1 MNTLYRTTM
10 RLSFLLWIAGS
21 ISLAS
26 QTLTTLHSFSGSDG
40 SAPYASLLQASDGN
54 FYGTT
59 SAGGANRSGTIFKL
73 TPSGTLTT
81 IHPCNQVML
90 SDCNQP
96 YGWLIQARDGNLY
109 GTTAHGGVGR
119 QGTIYRLTLDG
130 NFHIIDSF
138 IYQLDGSN
146 TQAGLFQA
154 SNGNMYSAAPNGGN
168 NGSGTV
174 YEVTPFGQLSGIY
187 YFGTEGSSP
196 VGGLVQAGNGNLY
209 GTTGF
214 GGQYA
219 CGTVFEVTPGGSFTS
234 LVAFGNRQTEGCF
247 PYSGLTLGSDGNL
260 YGATSQGGAPDG
272 FNAGIAFKM
281 TPSGTFTILHVF
293 DITDGSAPLG
303 ALLLAS
309 DGNFYA
315 TTEVGGAHNFGSIF
329 KMTPAGTVTS
339 LYSFCSQSG
348 CSDGKYPYA
357 GLIEGS
363 DGNLYGT
370 TTSVGSTG
378 DGTVF
383 RLNTALPR

>member
-1 MNTLYRTTM
+1 MNTFYRTAL
-10 RLSFLLWIAGS
+10 RYVSFLLLTGS
-21 ISLAS
+21 ISLPA
-26 QTLTTLHSFSGSDG
+26 QTLTTLHSFNGSDG
-40 SAPYASLLQASDGN
+40 SNPYAQLLQASDGN

-59 SAGGANRSGTIFKL
+59 AAGGAHNDGTVFQL

-81 IHPCNQVML
+81 IHSCNQFIL

-109 GTTAHGGVGR
+109 GTTAHGGLAR
-119 QGTIYRLTLDG
+119 QGTIYRLALDG
-130 NFHIIDSF
+130 TFRVIDSF
-138 IYQLDGSN
+138 IYALDGSN

-154 SNGNMYSAAPNGGN
+154 SNGTMYGTAPNGGN

-187 YFGTEGSSP
+187 YFGAEGSSP

-209 GTTGF
+209 GTAGV
-214 GGQYA
+214 GGQYS
-219 CGTVFEVTPGGSFTS
+219 CGIAFEVTPGGSFTP
-234 LVAFGNRQTEGCF
+234 LVQFGNRQTEGCF
-247 PYSGLTLGSDGNL
+247 PYAGLTLGTDGSL
-260 YGATSQGGAPDG
+260 YGTTSQGGAPQG

-281 TPSGTFTILHVF
+281 TPTGTFTILHVF
-293 DITDGSAPLG
+293 DVTDGSAPLG

-309 DGNFYA
+309 DGNFYG
-315 TTEVGGAHNFGSIF
+315 TTEVGGAHNFGTIF

-370 TTSVGSTG
+370 TTAGGSA
-378 DGTVF
+378 DKGTVF
-383 RLNTALPR
+383 RLATGLPR